1 MLLIGNGRLLTR
13 NGTEFFENGALVVEG
28 RYIREVG
35 EFAAL
40 RAKYPQAEFL
50 DAGGGLIMPGLINA
64 HNHIYSAFARGL
76 SMPDY
81 NPKNFNDILDGMWWR
96 MDRLLTQENNRLSAY
111 AVYADCIRN
120 GVTTVFDHHA
130 SYFDIPDSLD
140 AIAEAALALGVRTS
154 LCYEV
159 SDRDGEE
166 KRLQSIA
173 ENERFIKRAAADD
186 TDMLKGMMGL
196 HASFTVSDKTLEEC
210 LARGGSEAGFHVHCA
225 EGPLDLAA
233 CLADT
238 GKRIVQ
244 RFYDAGVLGDK
255 TLAIHCVHINRAEM
269 ELLRGTNTAVVH
281 NPESNMGNAVGCGPV
296 IHMFRE
302 GLLLGLGTDGYTNDM
317 LESYKVGN
325 IIHKHQLCDPT
336 VAWGEIPAMLF
347 EGNRK
352 IAARYFDAPLGV
364 LMPGAYADI
373 IVTDYNPLT
382 PMHGGNANGHIL
394 FGMNGRYVTDTICN
408 GKVLMRN
415 RQLTGVDELELMAK
429 CRESAGKLW
438 NTLGVK

>member
-1 MLLIGNGRLLTR
+1 MLLIGNGRVLTR
-13 NGTEFFENGALVVEG
+13 NGTSFFENGAVVVEG
-28 RYIREVG
+28 RYIKEVG
-35 EFAAL
+35 DYTAL
-40 RAKYPQAEFL
+40 QAKYPDAEFL
-50 DAGGGLIMPGLINA
+50 DAKGGLIMPGLINA

-76 SMPDY
+76 SMPNY

-96 MDRLLTQENNRLSAY
+96 MDRQLTRENNLLSAY
-111 AVYADCIRN
+111 AVYADCIKN

-140 AIAEAALALGVRTS
+140 AIAEAATALGVRTS

-159 SDRDGEE
+159 SDRDGKE
-166 KRLQSIA
+166 KCEQSIA

-196 HASFTVSDKTLEEC
+196 HASFTVSDKTLESC
-210 LARGGSEAGFHVHCA
+210 LARGGSQAGFHVHCA
-225 EGPLDLAA
+225 EGPLDVAA
-233 CLADT
+233 CLADN

-244 RFYDAGVLGDK
+244 RFYDAGILGEK

-269 ELLRGTNTAVVH
+269 ELLRDTNTAVVH

-296 IHMFRE
+296 IHMCKE

-325 IIHKHQLCDPT
+325 IIHKHHLCDPT
-336 VAWGEIPAMLF
+336 VAWGEIPTMLF
-347 EGNRK
+347 EGNRH
-352 IAARYFDAPLGV
+352 IATRYFQAPLGI
-364 LMPGAYADI
+364 LEAGAYADI
-373 IVTDYNPLT
+373 IVADYKPLT
-382 PMHGGNANGHIL
+382 PMDGGNANGHIL

-408 GKVLMRN
+408 GKILMRD
-415 RQLTGVDELELMAK
+415 RCLTGIDEAELMAK
-429 CRESAGKLW
+429 CRESARKLW
-438 NTLGVK
+438 SALGAI